1 MSYNLSYGHAI
12 NADPT
17 ITQTITM
24 QGDVSLSAAWK
35 VTYSTGY
42 HIEGGEF
49 TMTNFG
55 VARDLHCWTMRLNWT
70 PFGRFQQYNFT
81 IAVKSSILSD
91 LKLERRKPFFDNL

>member
-1 MSYNLSYGHAI
+1 
-12 NADPT
+12 
-17 ITQTITM
+17 M

-35 VTYSTGY
+35 VTYSTGFDFGSQE
-42 HIEGGEF
+42 I
-49 TMTNFG
+49 TMTNLG
-55 VARDLHCWTMRLNWT
+55 IARDLHCWTLRLNRT